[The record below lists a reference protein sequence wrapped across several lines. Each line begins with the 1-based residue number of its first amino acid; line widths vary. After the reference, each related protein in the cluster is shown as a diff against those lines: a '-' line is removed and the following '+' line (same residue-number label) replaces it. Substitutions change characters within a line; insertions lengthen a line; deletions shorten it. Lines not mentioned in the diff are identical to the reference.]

1 MTHRLARVSSLVAP
15 ILLLIAVTAVAQ
27 PPPPAPSTSEPG
39 AEQILQ
45 KALARAEEQD
55 KSGVELMFRY
65 VITSI
70 VSTLD
75 GEGKVT
81 KEERA
86 TSHRYP
92 LEGLLY
98 DEVVSRDGKP
108 LDDNE
113 AEEEQEKK
121 DRFVREARE
130 HAARGTEYKP
140 DEMAVRFDEELMS
153 RYDITLAGTEVIG
166 KHTCWVIAF
175 QPKPGRLP
183 DNRRMDKALNRST
196 GKLWIS
202 KDDLG
207 IARVAFDMREPFRYL
222 WGLVTTIR
230 NVSGR
235 FDFDLVQPGF
245 WAPIQFDLKLD
256 LRVFFK
262 NIRRHIHSDWL
273 EHRPLDISSVKSND
287 VSLNNKHTSKI

>member
-1 MTHRLARVSSLVAP
+1 MLVAAP
-15 ILLLIAVTAVAQ
+15 MLSMAVAATAQ
-27 PPPPAPSTSEPG
+27 PSSPVLSESEPS
-39 AEQILQ
+39 AERILQ
-45 KALARAEEQD
+45 QALARAEEQGE
-55 KSGVELMFRY
+55 SGVELMFRY
-65 VITSI
+65 VVTSI

-75 GEGKVT
+75 GDGQVT
-81 KEERA
+81 KEERE

-130 HAARGTEYKP
+130 HAARGEEYKP
-140 DEMAVRFDEELMS
+140 NEMDVRFNEEMMG
-153 RYDITLAGTEVIG
+153 RYDVTLAGTEVIG

-175 QPKPGRLP
+175 EPKPGRLP

-202 KDDLG
+202 KDDFG
-207 IARVAFDMREPFRYL
+207 VARVAFDMREPFRYL
-222 WGLVTTIR
+222 WGLVATIR
-230 NVSGR
+230 NASGR
-235 FDFDLVQPGF
+235 LDFDLVQPGF
-245 WAPIQFDLKLD
+245 WAPMQFDLELD
-256 LRVFFK
+256 FRVFFK
-262 NIRRHIHSDWL
+262 NIRRQIHSDWL
-273 EHRPLDISSVKSND
+273 EHRPLDNPSAQSENVLLNEH
-287 VSLNNKHTSKI
+287 SLKN